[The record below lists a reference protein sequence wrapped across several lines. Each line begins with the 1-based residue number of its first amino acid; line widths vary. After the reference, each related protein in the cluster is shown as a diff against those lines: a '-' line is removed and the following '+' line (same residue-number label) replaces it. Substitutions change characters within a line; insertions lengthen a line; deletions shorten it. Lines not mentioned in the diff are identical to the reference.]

1 MRGTQVPTRA
11 IQGSEAAIR
20 LVARLVVATLLLAVL
35 TAIALLMVLPRAT
48 GATAL
53 TVLTGS
59 MTPEIPVG
67 SAVFVRPVD
76 ASSLRV
82 GDIATYQKK
91 EGVESFIT
99 HRIVDIDTSTKP
111 TSYIF
116 KGDANR
122 GADVKPVPETAIR
135 GEVWFHVPY
144 LGSIRDALNGKAGL
158 SLLATLVLGGYA
170 VTQLASAV
178 RDRRRARRTADPT
191 PRGEVETPLVSDR
204 PVVVAE
210 LPCLEADAEDLAR
223 ILGATVLSASAST
236 CTLLATSTPDEM
248 DDLLARLAS
257 HGATGIRVIDA
268 GTSGALLTS
277 THLPQAA
284 NAPEDVT
291 HAQV

>member
-1 MRGTQVPTRA
+1 MNRTSTKLRIGRTVLRLLTVLT
-11 IQGSEAAIR
+11 SL
-20 LVARLVVATLLLAVL
+20 LVALAMGLALVVLL
-35 TAIALLMVLPRAT
+35 VLPRAT
-48 GATAL
+48 QGSAL

-59 MTPEIPVG
+59 MTPQIPVG
-67 SAVFVRPVD
+67 SIVFIRPVD
-76 ASSLRV
+76 PSTLQV
-82 GDIATYQKK
+82 GDVATYQASEDPKDL
-91 EGVESFIT
+91 VT
-99 HRIVDIDTSTKP
+99 HRIKRVDAGTSP
-111 TSYIF
+111 ISFVF

-122 GADVKPVPETAIR
+122 ARDLEPIAAPNVR
-135 GEVWFHVPY
+135 GKVWFHVPY